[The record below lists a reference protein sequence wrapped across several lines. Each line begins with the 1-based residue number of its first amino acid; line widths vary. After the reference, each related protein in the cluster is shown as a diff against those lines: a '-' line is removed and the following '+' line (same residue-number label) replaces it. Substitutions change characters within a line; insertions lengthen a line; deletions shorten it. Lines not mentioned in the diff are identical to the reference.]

1 MERTSSDAVIHVKAS
16 SVVQQVRVP
25 RKKVHCLGSRRDCS
39 ILTPSTVR
47 AYFTLTILYMRL
59 AKGQYDQHLL
69 WSWYQTLQL
78 FMYSGYYELSPW
90 LERSPELETRHK
102 SITPRDGFRNQDRF
116 RRIST
121 VEPFCIV
128 PGVNPNQ
135 IFTFPDQMPPGVSR
149 EGLEYQATRNIPQFY
164 NLCAHT
170 TRYYKINYLKDPY
183 QPLIRDIFGAVR
195 QIVMSGSM
203 FSLEPSSGRSS
214 WVECLFSV
222 SSAMASEQQ
231 EHVRE
236 RLIAEQEDH
245 WCTILA
251 IREKRIRSN
260 CHGT

>member
-121 VEPFCIV
+121 INHGLIV
-128 PGVNPNQ
+128 PGVNPNL
-135 IFTFPDQMPPGVSR
+135 IFTFQDQMPPRVSR
-149 EGLEYQATRNIPQFY
+149 DGREYEATTNIARSLI
-164 NLCAHT
+164 LCAGT
-170 TRYYKINYLKDPY
+170 TRLTTSMNCND
-183 QPLIRDIFGAVR
+183 RSDIFGAVQR
-195 QIVMSGSM
+195 IVRSESV
-203 FSLEPSSGRSS
+203 FSLEPSSGRSN
-214 WVECLFSV
+214 WAEYLFSA
-222 SSAMASEQQ
+222 SSAMVSAQQ
-231 EHVRE
+231 WQVRE
-236 RLIAEQEDH
+236 RVIAAQHDH
-245 WCTILA
+245 WCPILA
-251 IREKRIRSN
+251 VQKQCIRSN
-260 CHGT
+260 LRVKGMRF